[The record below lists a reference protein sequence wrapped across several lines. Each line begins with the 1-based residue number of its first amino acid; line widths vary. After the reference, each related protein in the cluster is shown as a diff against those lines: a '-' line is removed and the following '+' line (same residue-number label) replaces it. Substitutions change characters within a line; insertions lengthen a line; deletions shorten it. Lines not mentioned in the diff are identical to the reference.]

1 MADTE
6 SCTPSI
12 YSSQHS
18 NLVAIELLL
27 YKGADV
33 NATDECGRT
42 PLLNAIIYSIS
53 NVIKLLID
61 RGADGNARNGNGQTP
76 LLATVHF
83 GRDKAVR
90 SLLDTGNIG
99 IDAKHVNHET
109 VRSLAEKKGRNSIIQ
124 LLDQSANANSRKRP
138 DGFVERVQERVQS
151 LFKNDLT
158 LLIARN

>member
-6 SCTPSI
+6 SCTPSK

-18 NLVAIELLL
+18 NLVAIEILL
-27 YKGADV
+27 YKRADI

-42 PLLNAIIYSIS
+42 PLLYTIIYSMS

-61 RGADGNARNGNGQTP
+61 RGADGNARDGKGWTP

-83 GRDKAVR
+83 GRDKAVG
-90 SLLDTGNIG
+90 LLFDTGNID

-109 VRSLAEKKGRNSIIQ
+109 VRSLAEKKRRNSIIQ
-124 LLDQSANANSRKRP
+124 LLDQSANANSRKKP
-138 DGFVERVQERVQS
+138 NKFVKSARES
-151 LFKNDLT
+151 AI
-158 LLIARN
+158 LI